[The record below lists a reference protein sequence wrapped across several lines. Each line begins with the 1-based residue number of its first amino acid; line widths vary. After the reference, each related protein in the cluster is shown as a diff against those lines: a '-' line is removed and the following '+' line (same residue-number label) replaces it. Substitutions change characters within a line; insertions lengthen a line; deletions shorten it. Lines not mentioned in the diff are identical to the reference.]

1 MATRSTRSMTIKR
14 NVTEGSA
21 LAIENVAS
29 SSTAQVDE
37 DAGDGRP
44 GKRMRFQQVIQRR
57 NVPRTARTQLK
68 TEQEDEDA
76 EASFLSSLSP
86 SPSPPPASKAR
97 AKRAKTTTGAGASQ
111 ASVGETVSKK
121 PKRVARKAKID
132 PNSLE
137 GVEQDVVDTAG
148 FLPRPVHGSEK
159 AGWKVGAHVSAAG
172 GVENAPVNAAE
183 IGCSAFA
190 LFLKSQRKWSSPP
203 LSPRSIAL
211 FKHRM
216 KQLNFDPKTDVLVHG
231 NYLVNLGNPDASKR
245 KVSYECFLDEIRR
258 SGQLGVTLLNIHPGS
273 TVSLTTPANS
283 CALIAECINEAHRET
298 AGGVGGDVV
307 VVLENMAGSGN
318 VIGSTFEEI
327 ALIIKGVEDKTR
339 VGVCF
344 DTCHGFSA
352 GYDFRTKAGWDG
364 TSMRKFDEAIGLK
377 YLKGMHLNDSKTEFG
392 SKKDRHE
399 SIGMGSLGLTSFHHI
414 LNDQRTKG
422 IPLVLET
429 PSWERPK
436 EVWGT
441 EIGVLRKLIALPIS
455 TEPKAEDEGLVVTE
469 SVNGDEETLQSL
481 QEEVGAAIKRVGG
494 DQPKVKKGKGQLDGD
509 LIAKAKAARGKVA
522 KKVSVGKR
530 KRALEEEEKE
540 KEDGVQEQADE
551 SEDEGEEG
559 GCC

>member
-21 LAIENVAS
+21 LAIENVAY
-29 SSTAQVDE
+29 SSTARVDE

-44 GKRMRFQQVIQRR
+44 GKRMRVQQVIQRR
-57 NVPRTARTQLK
+57 NVARTARTQLK

-76 EASFLSSLSP
+76 EASSLSSLSP
-86 SPSPPPASKAR
+86 SPSPPPASKAPT
-97 AKRAKTTTGAGASQ
+97 KRAKTTTGARASRP
-111 ASVGETVSKK
+111 SVGETVSKK
-121 PKRVARKAKID
+121 PKRAARKAKID

-172 GVENAPVNAAE
+172 GVANAPVNAAE

-245 KVSYECFLDEIRR
+245 KVAYDCFLDEIRR
-258 SGQLGVTLLNIHPGS
+258 CGQLGVTLLNIHPGS

-283 CALIAECINEAHRET
+283 CSLIAECINEAHRET
-298 AGGVGGDVV
+298 VGGLGADVV

-327 ALIIKGVEDKTR
+327 ALIIAGVDDKTR

-352 GYDFRTKAGWDG
+352 GYDFRTKAGWDE
-364 TSMRKFDEAIGLK
+364 TMRKFDEAIGLK
-377 YLKGMHLNDSKTEFG
+377 YLKAMHLNDSKTEFG

-414 LNDQRTKG
+414 LNDQRTKD

-441 EIGVLRKLIALPIS
+441 EIGVLRKLIGLPIS

-469 SVNGDEETLQSL
+469 NVNGDEETLQSL
-481 QEEVGAAIKRVGG
+481 REEVRAAIKRVGG

-522 KKVSVGKR
+522 KKVSVGKKR
-530 KRALEEEEKE
+530 KRTLEEQEE
-540 KEDGVQEQADE
+540 KEDGVQEQTDE
-551 SEDEGEEG
+551 SEYEGEEG
-559 GCC
+559 RCC